1 MTASNRNKEQV
12 LEEAAYW
19 FACLQSE
26 DVSAQ
31 EKQAWQTWRN
41 QSPLHQEVWQQ
52 VERVDRQYKN
62 LPRQHSYHVLHQTGR
77 SRRQFLLGMMGLA
90 VAAPIVW
97 QQRQDIQATWLSG
110 ETETTQVGEV
120 RQISLKDGTQLWL
133 NTDSLVTIDQQVH
146 RQQFHLLRGELFVES
161 ASGAI
166 PLQLATGF
174 GQVSAIGANFS
185 VRLNEDHTYLAVHQG
200 SVAVTADSGS
210 HTKVQA
216 KQSVQF
222 NSTNLS
228 PIQGFSVND
237 EAWRR
242 GYLVA
247 DNMRLDEFIAL
258 LNRYHPNGWLKCSAS
273 ASHYRLVGHY
283 LLADTEKV
291 LDAIAFSLPVNVRKI
306 TPWFTILEDNKNI
319 SHS

>member
-1 MTASNRNKEQV
+1 MTTSTPNKEQV

-31 EKQAWQTWRN
+31 EKQAWQTWHN
-41 QSPLHQEVWQQ
+41 QSSLHQEVWQQ
-52 VERVDRQYKN
+52 VERVDRQYQN
-62 LPRQHSYHVLHQTGR
+62 LPKQHSYHVLHQTGR

-120 RQISLKDGTQLWL
+120 RHISLKDGIQLWL

-146 RQQFHLLRGELFVES
+146 LQQFHLLRGELFVES

-200 SVAVTADSGS
+200 SVTVTADSGS

-216 KQSVQF
+216 KQSVLF
-222 NSTNLS
+222 NRTNLS
-228 PIQGFSVND
+228 PLQGLSAND

-247 DNMRLDEFIAL
+247 DNMRLDEFIEL
-258 LNRYHPNGWLKCSAS
+258 LNRYHPNGWLKCSAN

-283 LLADTEKV
+283 SLADTEKV